1 MLTRPTMTDVV
12 ISEIKL
18 YHVISGT
25 FCMVVAG
32 IAAFGTAVGW
42 LVSFWPCCSLNLS

>member
-1 MLTRPTMTDVV
+1 MSDAV

-32 IAAFGTAVGW
+32 IAAFGIAVGW
-42 LVSFWPCCSLNLS
+42 LVSF